1 MMAEATVEQTMD
13 WNPSKG
19 HNFDPDTEDANV
31 LIEVQSPNYVR
42 INSKMLHM
50 TKEEEIDPNGKKTVK
65 WNHET
70 AQMWVPGRVA
80 EELIAIKKDDEM
92 KGLKAMAIILET
104 KTAKTAERKRRSVK
118 DEDAEVAAE

>member
-1 MMAEATVEQTMD
+1 MMAEATVGQTME
-13 WNPSKG
+13 WNPKKG

-92 KGLKAMAIILET
+92 KGLKSMAIILET
-104 KTAKTAERKRRSVK
+104 KTTERKRRSVK
-118 DEDAEVAAE
+118 DEDAE